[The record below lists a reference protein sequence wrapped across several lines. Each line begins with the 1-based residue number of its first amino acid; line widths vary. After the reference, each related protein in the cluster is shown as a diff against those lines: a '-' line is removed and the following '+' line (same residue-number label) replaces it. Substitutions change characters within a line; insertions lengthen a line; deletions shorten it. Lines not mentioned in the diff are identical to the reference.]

1 MKGASLS
8 KEQLLLK
15 IEKLEHE
22 LIKANSNTQRLEK
35 AEDISKQQNS
45 LLKFINSMAIPSI
58 DKPTV
63 DEFSKILLRAVKE
76 YTGAVLATFSYYQPD
91 KKELLL
97 LHIEAEQNLLKIVLK
112 IAGDN
117 VAKTASPVDDETYR
131 LITKNL
137 VGRYN
142 SFTEVSFGAI
152 PGIIDKA
159 VRKSTGIDRLYPVAH
174 VIEGKLYGTTMLA
187 FKKGQTSPSI
197 ELLESYAHLMSVSIR
212 RYNAEKALKE
222 SEEKYR
228 TLVNTTNEAISVVQD
243 GVFKFATKKMS
254 LLLGVEAE
262 KLTGKPFIDFVWPE
276 DRELILTNY
285 QRRNAGKKVPA
296 VYDFR
301 IIGPKGTMKWVLVS
315 VNITQWEG
323 KQAIILMLTDITER
337 KQVEEELLRNQKR
350 YEKSQAMGH
359 VGNWEYLPETSSF
372 WGSDEAKRIYGFDID
387 SKEFTVEKVE
397 SCIPDRERVHQALID
412 LIENDKRYDLIFDI
426 ITNDKGIR
434 KTVHSIAELE
444 KDTQGNVIK
453 VTGVINDI
461 TQSKQN
467 EDNLKSQKQR
477 LQNIIEGTN
486 VGTWEWNVQT
496 GDVIFNEKWANII
509 GYTLEEIS
517 PVSINIWINY
527 AHPEDIEESNI
538 LLNKHFKGELDY
550 YHFESRV
557 KHKNGNWIWVL
568 DRGKVVSWTK
578 DGEPEWMYG
587 THQDITDRKQAEIEL
602 VKAKEKAEESDRLK
616 SAFLANMSH
625 EIRTPMNGILGFTNL
640 LKEPNLTGKEQ
651 QEFIGIIEKSGERM
665 LTTIN
670 DIVDIS
676 KIESGQVEVLI
687 SDVNLNKKMDELL
700 DFFSPEAKKKNI
712 RLSITNRVPDQQAN
726 FKSDKE
732 KLNSV
737 LTNLIK
743 NAIKYTPSGSIE
755 FGYSMVESD
764 RQNELEFYVKDTG
777 IGIPKDRQNAVFN
790 RFEQAD
796 IEDRQVYEGSGLGL
810 SISKA
815 YVEMLGGKIWVESEE
830 GVGSQFYFTI
840 PYETNKKEISKKSTE
855 DANEQLLETKNLKVL
870 IADDDEYAITY
881 LSIVLKEYAKEILIA
896 KTGIEAVEMCRVNPD
911 VEIVLMDI
919 KISGIDGYQATQQIR
934 EFNKEVFI
942 LAQTAY
948 AQTGDREK
956 SIQAGCDDYISKP
969 INKEKLLEI
978 ISNRFSKIEMK

>member
-187 FKKGQTSPSI
+187 FKKGQISPSI

-212 RYNAEKALKE
+212 RYNAEKLLKE

-301 IIGPKGTMKWVLVS
+301 IIGPKGAMKWVLVS

-412 LIENDKRYDLIFDI
+412 LIENDKKYDLIFDI

-687 SDVNLNKKMDELL
+687 SNVNLNKKMDELL

-755 FGYSMVESD
+755 FGYSIVESD

-978 ISNRFSKIEMK
+978 ISNRFSKIEIK

>member
-15 IEKLEHE
+15 IEKLEYE

-187 FKKGQTSPSI
+187 FKKGQISPSI

-212 RYNAEKALKE
+212 RYNAEKLLKE

-301 IIGPKGTMKWVLVS
+301 IIGPKGAMKWVLVS

-412 LIENDKRYDLIFDI
+412 LIENDKKYDLIFDI

-687 SDVNLNKKMDELL
+687 SNVNLNKKMDELL

-755 FGYSMVESD
+755 FGYSIVESD

-896 KTGIEAVEMCRVNPD
+896 KTGIEAVEMCRVNPN
-911 VEIVLMDI
+911 VEIVLMDM